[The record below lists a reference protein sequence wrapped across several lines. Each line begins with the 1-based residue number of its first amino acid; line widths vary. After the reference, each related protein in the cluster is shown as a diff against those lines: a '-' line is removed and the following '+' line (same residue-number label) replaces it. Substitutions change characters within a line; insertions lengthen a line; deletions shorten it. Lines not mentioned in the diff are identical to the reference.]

1 MWRLAISSATDQK
14 KRPLLRPDTLSASI
28 AILLVVSVVQR
39 TIGFGRGVLFCRWL
53 DVESLGYWEMT
64 YSFLLLAAP
73 LAVLGL
79 PGSFGRY
86 LVRYREQGQLA
97 MFLRRTTSWTAAL
110 AATAIGLIVI
120 FRSQF
125 AYLVFGDAEQGGLL
139 LLVAGCLAA
148 VIVHHFLEAVFAGLQ
163 LFRVVSAMHFCQSMV
178 FATTALSLLVGW
190 QTSVESVIVGYAAG
204 CVVSAAGVL
213 IWAVG
218 LGGVAGT
225 EQTDGLATQSHR
237 EFWPPL
243 MRFAVGVWIANLLCN
258 LFAIIDRYMILHC
271 GLFDST
277 TARELIGNY
286 HTSCIVPLLLV
297 SVANLVVGAMTP
309 HLSHDWEQGC
319 RERVAERLNRALQ
332 LAAVAMLACGVG
344 VLWFCPWL
352 FQLAFAN
359 KYASGLAV
367 LPWTVAS
374 CVLFALLLIAQTY
387 AWCAERTRSAAW
399 PLAIGLVVNVA
410 LNFAWLPVWGLTGAV
425 AATAVATLTA
435 LVAQL
440 AVNQR
445 LGMNLPATT
454 IGVCVCPL
462 LLAGGATVAL
472 IGAVTLGSA
481 FATAWLLNRRGPVP
495 QMT

>member
-1 MWRLAISSATDQK
+1 
-14 KRPLLRPDTLSASI
+14 LLRPDTLTASI
-28 AILLVVSVVQR
+28 AILLVVNVVQR
-39 TIGFGRGVLFCRWL
+39 TVGFGRGVLFCRWL
-53 DVESLGYWEMT
+53 DPEALGYWEMA

-86 LVRYREQGQLA
+86 LVRYREQGQLG
-97 MFLRRTTSWTAAL
+97 MFLGRTASWTASL
-110 AATAIGLIVI
+110 AAIAIAIVAI
-120 FRSQF
+120 FRRDF
-125 AYLVFGDAEQGGLL
+125 AYVVFGDAQQGGLM

-178 FATTALSLLVGW
+178 FAATALTLLVTW
-190 QTSVESVIVGYAAG
+190 QAAVESVVIGYAAG
-204 CVVSAAGVL
+204 CVVSVAGVL
-213 IWAVG
+213 IWALG
-218 LGGVAGT
+218 LGGATNIESTSGVAS
-225 EQTDGLATQSHR
+225 QSHR

-271 GLFDST
+271 GLFDASS
-277 TARELIGNY
+277 ARQLIGNY

-297 SVANLVVGAMTP
+297 SVANLLVGAMTP
-309 HLSHDWEQGC
+309 HLSHDWELGL
-319 RERVAERLNRALQ
+319 RDRVAERLNRALQ
-332 LAAVAMLACGVG
+332 LVALAMLAGGVG

-352 FQLAFAN
+352 FQIAFAD

-374 CVLFALLLIAQTY
+374 CVWFALLLVAQTY
-387 AWCAERTRSAAW
+387 AWCAERTRAAAW
-399 PLAIGLVVNVA
+399 PLAIGLIVNVA
-410 LNFAWLPVWGLTGAV
+410 LNFAWLPLWELSGAV

-435 LVAQL
+435 LFAQL

-445 LGMNLPATT
+445 LGMSIPPATL
-454 IGVCVCPL
+454 GLCACPV
-462 LLAGGATVAL
+462 LLAGGASVAL
-472 IGAVTLGSA
+472 AGALTLGGAVALAWIFERRTTLA
-481 FATAWLLNRRGPVP
+481 NLT
-495 QMT
+495 